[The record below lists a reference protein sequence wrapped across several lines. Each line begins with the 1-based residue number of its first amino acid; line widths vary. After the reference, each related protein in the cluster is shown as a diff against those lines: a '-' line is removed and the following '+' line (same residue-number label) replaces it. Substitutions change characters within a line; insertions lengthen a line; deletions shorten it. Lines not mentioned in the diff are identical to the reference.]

1 MGLGIRTRIRALLG
15 IDGETI
21 EQLRRRGVKI
31 GKNCHLYSNEI
42 DYGHGYLVE
51 IGNNCTIT
59 HTTILTH
66 DASTKIFTGYS
77 KVGKVKIGDNV
88 FIGHGAVIL
97 PNVTIGSNVV
107 VGTNTVVRKDIPDN
121 CVVSG
126 NPAKIICSI
135 EEFTQKHKENMKKYP
150 VYNTYW
156 ADKTEADKLKEIE
169 ELEGQPGYDI

>member
-1 MGLGIRTRIRALLG
+1 MGLGIGSKIRALLG
-15 IDGETI
+15 IDGESI
-21 EQLRRRGVKI
+21 EKLRKRGVKI
-31 GKNCHLYSNEI
+31 GENCHLYSNEI
-42 DYGHGYLVE
+42 DYGHGYLIE

-88 FIGHGAVIL
+88 FIGHGTVIL
-97 PNVTIGSNVV
+97 PNVTIGNNVV
-107 VGTNTVVRKDIPDN
+107 IGTNTVVRRDVPDD

-126 NPAKIICSI
+126 NPAKIICTI
-135 EEFTQKHKENMKKYP
+135 DEFVQKHKANMEKYP

-156 ADKTEADKLKEIE
+156 EDKTEEEKLKQIE
-169 ELEGQPGYDI
+169 ELNGQPGYDI

>member
-1 MGLGIRTRIRALLG
+1 MGLGIRTKIRALLG
-15 IDGETI
+15 IDGESI
-21 EQLRRRGVKI
+21 EQLRKRGVKI
-31 GKNCHLYSNEI
+31 GENCHLYSNEI

-66 DASTKIFTGYS
+66 DASTKIVTGYS
-77 KVGKVKIGDNV
+77 KVGRVKIGDNV

-135 EEFTQKHKENMKKYP
+135 EEFTEKHKANMEKYP

-156 ADKTEADKLKEIE
+156 ADKTEADRQREIE
-169 ELEGQPGYDI
+169 ELTGQPGYDI